1 MREIEAVVATAVAG
15 GADTPTP
22 NLLPLFAALLP
33 AYEYLPVLPP
43 LPLAGAGEA

>member
-1 MREIEAVVATAVAG
+1 MREIETAVGTAVAG
-15 GADTPTP
+15 GADTLTTM
-22 NLLPLFAALLP
+22 PLFAALLP